1 MSYYSKNNTGY
12 SQTQYKYNPN
22 ISNLYRYEKDKQTT
36 VLRKSKYF
44 NPWDKVIGQTGK
56 GQYRAKANKRLAR
69 AKQSALMPASPQML
83 ALRNLQRR
91 YRKTRLHNRK
101 MAAKA
106 LQNSKKRGMNSKRK
120 KYNNQ
125 LKYKGYITL
134 T

>member
-12 SQTQYKYNPN
+12 TQSLYKYNPN
-22 ISNLYRYEKDKQTT
+22 TSNLYRYGRDKQTT

-44 NPWDKVIGQTGK
+44 NPWDKVIGKTGK

-69 AKQSALMPASPQML
+69 AKQNALMPASPQML

-91 YRKTRLHNRK
+91 YRKARLYKRK

-106 LQNSKKRGMNSKRK
+106 LQNSKKHEKGEKQNYYK
-120 KYNNQ
+120 KQ
-125 LKYKGYITL
+125 IKYKGYITL
-134 T
+134 K